1 MICVDTVNL
10 SEFNLNTVNKDTQ
23 NVNITILEQSLQRYK
38 EYSHVMPVTEAILA
52 VHDQTF

>member
-38 EYSHVMPVTEAILA
+38 EYSHVMPVTEAILGD
-52 VHDQTF
+52 HDQTF